1 MRAATAGTDDE
12 ARALAESIAQVRTL
26 RREILR
32 REVIENGRIDLLA
45 TEVLGYDLRP
55 FHRRLLA
62 FQDAVE
68 EACLQLAPRG
78 YGKSTVLTIARIVFE
93 ILCNPDIRILIASNT
108 QLQAEIF
115 LREIKAHLATNDR
128 LVETFGRFQDE
139 SKWDLREILVKP
151 RQSTAKESTV
161 TCVGVGGPVASRH
174 YDLILADDI
183 VDEENARTEG
193 QRDKVRTW
201 YYKTLLPCLEPD
213 GRLFMV
219 GTRYH
224 YLDLYGHLIKNEMAD
239 RHQVMRALEAD
250 GSTPWPEK
258 FSVDWLERRR
268 RQMGSTMFATQY
280 QNDVELMK
288 GDIFREEWFHEYEAA
303 PDWSQCDF
311 FIGCDPAATKADVVL
326 SGRKTSSDFWTIVVG
341 ARRKVDGEYSRE
353 IYLVDLWRGRCT
365 KQEYVDVLRRLN
377 ERYKPVSVL
386 IETVA
391 AQEYLA

>member
-1 MRAATAGTDDE
+1 MRASTAGTAEE
-12 ARALAESIAQVRTL
+12 ARRLAESIAHVRTL

-32 REVIENGRIDLLA
+32 REVIDNGRIDLLA

-62 FQDAVE
+62 FQDAVD

-93 ILCNPDIRILIASNT
+93 ILRNPDIRILIASNT
-108 QLQAEIF
+108 QLQAEVF
-115 LREIKAHLATNDR
+115 LREIKSHLAHNDR

-151 RQSTAKESTV
+151 RKSTAKESTV

-219 GTRYH
+219 GTRY
-224 YLDLYGHLIKNEMAD
+224 
-239 RHQVMRALEAD
+239 
-250 GSTPWPEK
+250 
-258 FSVDWLERRR
+258 
-268 RQMGSTMFATQY
+268 
-280 QNDVELMK
+280 
-288 GDIFREEWFHEYEAA
+288 
-303 PDWSQCDF
+303 
-311 FIGCDPAATKADVVL
+311 
-326 SGRKTSSDFWTIVVG
+326 
-341 ARRKVDGEYSRE
+341 
-353 IYLVDLWRGRCT
+353 
-365 KQEYVDVLRRLN
+365 
-377 ERYKPVSVL
+377 
-386 IETVA
+386 
-391 AQEYLA
+391 